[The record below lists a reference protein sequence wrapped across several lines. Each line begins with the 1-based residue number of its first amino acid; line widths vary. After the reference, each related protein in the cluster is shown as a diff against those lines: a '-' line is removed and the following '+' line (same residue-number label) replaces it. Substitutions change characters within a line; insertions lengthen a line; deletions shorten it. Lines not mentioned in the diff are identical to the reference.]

1 MALTWVL
8 RSAGD
13 AEWEAKIAAVEKEEL
28 VKWEKTSPVLPS
40 KSCAPPRPCAG
51 RRVRSSGRAGGDLEI
66 FCARVISR

>member
-28 VKWEKTSPVLPS
+28 VKWEK
-40 KSCAPPRPCAG
+40 
-51 RRVRSSGRAGGDLEI
+51 
-66 FCARVISR
+66 SRKKTEAQPDPH